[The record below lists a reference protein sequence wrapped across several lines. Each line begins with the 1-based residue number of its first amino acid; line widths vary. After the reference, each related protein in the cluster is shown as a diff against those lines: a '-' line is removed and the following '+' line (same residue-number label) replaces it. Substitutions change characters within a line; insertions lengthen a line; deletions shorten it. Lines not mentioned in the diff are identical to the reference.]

1 MAYFN
6 KKRGSIF
13 LITLTLLTVVFILGF
28 ALTFFTGS
36 EDYSSSMSYE
46 TEVAFNLAEAAIEEF
61 VARLKNA
68 LNDPSESN
76 QLFKVLR
83 ADNVDVS
90 KAITLDA
97 QQVANL
103 TAFTRDLA
111 RQHYGIQFSRG
122 LSDSSDFVVDAV
134 IKLNYIN
141 AVEAAN
147 GDNVLYSIKQDKMEK
162 QGEIQVTSRVNYKG
176 HEAKIS
182 LTFLIRCVKTF
193 VPPFNYFTLFIR
205 DASVPGGSFFDACQ
219 YHYDGK
225 VSSSPLRLDNGWRVI
240 KNKDWNPLSKG
251 GSSEWER
258 SLGEIGNDAPTPP
271 GRIFL
276 GQDLNTLYNSEIGPM
291 VHIRSGNGVK
301 MLFGDSLDANSNIE
315 TQMNARDNA
324 FLRLDVPWTGL
335 SDYVKNWVV
344 YQGQVEKEKDAKNTK
359 WYDPRTW
366 FGTGW
371 KDDVELRVL
380 NVGAGEMI
388 LKEEDPFSF
397 KNSFMTFDKY
407 TQKKRKEESVD
418 EDTSLMFSRIYTD
431 LDLGGFE
438 PFGTSVPINRSHPA
452 GQIDS
457 SNISPTIVY
466 GPAMR
471 QYFRSIQFRDKNDK
485 NNKSAWFEFPFVS
498 DENFNMFSISWNSD
512 KKHNMTATEA
522 AFLFLNSG
530 VEQAHV
536 DKISRN
542 WEKLPKDLRSWEKY
556 SKFMSNSGAE
566 LFNRGLINMLTRIN
580 YNGSKVEEYSESQP
594 LFKYSEG
601 YMENAQYPN
610 MPSSIQTAII
620 NSPMREYYEG
630 LLAYALPDRYSTYLM
645 DFYFIPR
652 STEDFFRGRTT
663 VPIGGVAYDRF
674 DYKYINDVQSY
685 KGGANFQTLELN
697 GILALNDSEPLGLLH
712 NLQFKG
718 HGIIYSSPMMGGG
731 KVVIDGN
738 LLAVDTFANTSD
750 GKEEELQ
757 AYLPTS
763 VGENL
768 LTIIAPQIVIKTSS
782 APGDR
787 CFVEANLISLSEGII
802 ATGTKPVTI
811 KGTVATPFLDLAR
824 YMPSIQEVQS
834 GKYIDESKRENV
846 IIYNPLNGIW
856 RDKKYRSLLNKLYVA
871 KIVTGGVGK
880 FEWKYEK

>member
-122 LSDSSDFVVDAV
+122 LRDSSDFVVVAV

-193 VPPFNYFTLFIR
+193 VPPFTYFTLFIR

-871 KIVTGGVGK
+871 KIVTGGFGK

>member
-6 KKRGSIF
+6 KRGSIF
-13 LITLTLLTVVFILGF
+13 LITLTLLTAVFILGF

-46 TEVAFNLAEAAIEEF
+46 TEVAFNLAEAATEEF

-68 LNDPSESN
+68 LNDPSENN

-83 ADNVDVS
+83 SDNVDVS
-90 KAITLDA
+90 KPITLDA

-111 RQHYGIQFSRG
+111 RQNYGIQFSRG

-141 AVEAAN
+141 SVEAAN
-147 GDNVLYSIKQDKMEK
+147 GDNVLYSIRQDKMEK
-162 QGEIQVTSRVNYKG
+162 QGEIQVTSKVNYKG
-176 HEAKIS
+176 HEAKIV

-205 DASVPGGSFFDACQ
+205 DASVPGGSFFDVCQ

-240 KNKDWNPLSKG
+240 KNKDWNPVSKG
-251 GSSEWER
+251 GSAEWER

-271 GRIFL
+271 GRVYL
-276 GQDLNTLYNSEIGPM
+276 GQDLETLYGEVGPM

-301 MLFGDSLDANSNIE
+301 MLFGDALDANSNIE

-407 TQKKRKEESVD
+407 TQNKRKEESVD

-438 PFGTSVPINRSHPA
+438 PFGTSVPVNRSHPT
-452 GQIDS
+452 GQADFS
-457 SNISPTIVY
+457 KISPTIVY

-471 QYFRSIQFRDKNDK
+471 QYFRSIQFRDKKDK
-485 NNKSAWFEFPFVS
+485 NNKNAWFEFPFVS
-498 DENFNMFSISWNSD
+498 DENYKMFSIPWNQD
-512 KKHNMTATEA
+512 EKHAMTATEA

-536 DKISRN
+536 DKIANN
-542 WEKLPKDLRSWEKY
+542 WEKLPKDLRTWKKY

-580 YNGSKVEEYSESQP
+580 FNGSKVEEYTESSP

-663 VPIGGVAYDRF
+663 IPIGGIAYDRF

-712 NLQFKG
+712 NLLFKG
-718 HGIIYSSPMMGGG
+718 HGVIYSSPMMGGG

-738 LLAVDTFANTSD
+738 LLAVDTFANTND
-750 GKEEELQ
+750 GKEEELE
-757 AYLPTS
+757 AYFPTS

-768 LTIIAPQIVIKTSS
+768 LTIIAPQIVIKTNN

-811 KGTVATPFLDLAR
+811 KGSVVTPYLDCAR
-824 YMPSIQEVQS
+824 YMPSIEEIQG
-834 GKYIDESKRENV
+834 GKYIPESKRENV
-846 IIYNPLNGIW
+846 IIYNPINGLW

-880 FEWKYEK
+880 FDWKYEK